1 MKKEILI
8 ALAWATAIVI
18 VALAARFAREHGY
31 IDPETTKRVVAMNGL
46 VIAYYGNRAPKAI
59 APSALARQVA
69 RFSGWVLAL
78 SGLVYA
84 GFWAFAPLPLAMT
97 IGTGGLAAGVIMVIG
112 YCIGLRTKLGN
123 DGSAA

>member
-1 MKKEILI
+1 MKKEILV

>member
-1 MKKEILI
+1 MKKEILVG
-8 ALAWATAIVI
+8 LAWGAAIVL

-31 IDPETTKRVVAMNGL
+31 IEAETMQRVVAMNGL
-46 VIAYYGNRAPKAI
+46 VIAYYANRVPKAV
-59 APSALARQVA
+59 APGVLTRQAA

-97 IGTGGLAAGVIMVIG
+97 IGTGGLAAGVIMVTG
-112 YCIGLRTKLGN
+112 YCIGLRTRLGK
-123 DGSAA
+123 DGRTV

>member
-1 MKKEILI
+1 MKKEILVG
-8 ALAWATAIVI
+8 LAWAAAIML
-18 VALAARFAREHGY
+18 VALAARFAREHGF
-31 IDPETTKRVVAMNGL
+31 IDPETTQRVVAMNGL

-84 GFWAFAPLPLAMT
+84 AFWAFAPLPLAMT
-97 IGTGGLAAGVIMVIG
+97 IGTGSLAAGVIMIIG
-112 YCIGLRTKLGN
+112 YCIGLRTKVGR
-123 DGSAA
+123 AA

>member
-1 MKKEILI
+1 MKKEILVG
-8 ALAWATAIVI
+8 LAWAAAIVL
-18 VALAARFAREHGY
+18 VALAARLAREHGY
-31 IDPETTKRVVAMNGL
+31 IDAETTQRVVAMNGL

-84 GFWAFAPLPLAMT
+84 GFWALAPLPLAMT
-97 IGTGGLAAGVIMVIG
+97 VGTGGLAAGVIMIIG
-112 YCIGLRTKLGN
+112 YCIGLGTRLGG
-123 DGSAA
+123 DGRAA

>member
-1 MKKEILI
+1 MKKEILV
-8 ALAWATAIVI
+8 ALAWAAGIML
-18 VALAARFAREHGY
+18 VALAARLAREHGY
-31 IDPETTKRVVAMNGL
+31 IDPDTTKRVVAMNGL

-112 YCIGLRTKLGN
+112 YCIGLRTRLGN
-123 DGSAA
+123 DGRAA

>member
-59 APSALARQVA
+59 APSALARPVSA
-69 RFSGWVLAL
+69 TMSGVFHGRPGMGWP
-78 SGLVYA
+78 S
-84 GFWAFAPLPLAMT
+84 
-97 IGTGGLAAGVIMVIG
+97 
-112 YCIGLRTKLGN
+112 CN
-123 DGSAA
+123 